1 MGHAT
6 MEHRNGL
13 AVAGLVTPASGTAE
27 RAASEELRGK
37 NASPPPRIIVGE
49 DQAYDVDATR

>member
-37 NASPPPRIIVGE
+37 NAGSF
-49 DQAYDVDATR
+49 AKDANPGLPDGAR